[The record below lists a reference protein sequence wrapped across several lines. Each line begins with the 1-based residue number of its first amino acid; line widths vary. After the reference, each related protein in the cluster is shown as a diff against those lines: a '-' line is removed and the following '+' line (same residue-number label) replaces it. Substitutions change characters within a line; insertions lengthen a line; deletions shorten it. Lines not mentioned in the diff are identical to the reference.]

1 MKFRPDRCDQ
11 VDATHARLIDA
22 AARIMQEERES
33 SPMRALKVA
42 ARRLNLSTQRWPK
55 QEAVRD
61 SLRARMRMFE
71 TDSTSRVRRMQ
82 LAALEAMQQMQQFEP
97 RAIGGIVDG
106 ALPIDSPIAIELLAS
121 HPDEVRMWL
130 MQLKVPFEQRFYALE
145 PRFEFR
151 AGDFAYCLYVVC
163 DLQKREPLGASP
175 AQFLRQIELTAQLD
189 KVQAYSSRTAEFGHK
204 NDV

>member
-1 MKFRPDRCDQ
+1 MKNRADRFEQIDGTY
-11 VDATHARLIDA
+11 APLIEA

-33 SPMRALKVA
+33 SPLRALKAA
-42 ARRLNLSTQRWPK
+42 ARRLNLNPQRWPK
-55 QEAVRD
+55 EDAVRD
-61 SLRARMRMFE
+61 SLRARLRMFE
-71 TDSTSRVRRMQ
+71 TNAGARLRAMQ

-106 ALPIDSPIAIELLAS
+106 ALPIDAPIAIELKAA

-151 AGDFAYCLYVVC
+151 AGDFAYCLYVVS
-163 DLQKREPLGASP
+163 DSQKRDPLGVRP
-175 AQFLRQIELTAQLD
+175 AQFLRQFELSAQID
-189 KVQAYSSRTAEFGHK
+189 KVQAYS
-204 NDV
+204 